1 MQQTAPYEES
11 RIQIRFDTRS
21 KLLEKTVNYLIQSP
35 GPAYLL
41 AETRRDACHH
51 PNSKP
56 RVVTILATRNESELT
71 PHVPRI
77 RVRKK
82 DERPSKCFVL
92 RRLSGFL
99 KLRAPQFRVL
109 FDSGERRRRRGLI
122 GPPLAFY
129 SCTGSDP
136 QLLPQGRFL
145 RASDAFLMYARNRGI
160 ADGYAFVRPI
170 LDTEKSGFRVS
181 AHFNNIIRKTR
192 SYACYQWLTAW
203 SLADSA
209 RFPRGRGI
217 RNWGCDKSGLDRV
230 RENTLRRGFRR
241 ILLNALLTSH
251 PSSVDFSAL
260 RTTGTAQPGSS
271 VTALG
276 HCFLLPRGGRCL

>member
-21 KLLEKTVNYLIQSP
+21 RLLEKTVNYLIQSP

-122 GPPLAFY
+122 GPPLA
-129 SCTGSDP
+129 

-145 RASDAFLMYARNRGI
+145 RASDAFLNVCAESRNRGRLRLLF
-160 ADGYAFVRPI
+160 ARFWTRKRV
-170 LDTEKSGFRVS
+170 VS
-181 AHFNNIIRKTR
+181 A
-192 SYACYQWLTAW
+192 
-203 SLADSA
+203 
-209 RFPRGRGI
+209 FPR
-217 RNWGCDKSGLDRV
+217 
-230 RENTLRRGFRR
+230 
-241 ILLNALLTSH
+241 ILTTS
-251 PSSVDFSAL
+251 
-260 RTTGTAQPGSS
+260 
-271 VTALG
+271 
-276 HCFLLPRGGRCL
+276 